1 MANIITIIFPIM
13 LILIGFLNLMV
24 QRSKY
29 DRLSIFNKVER
40 QVVDSYIVQLNNKKK
55 KNDYSTTIFE
65 RIALKII
72 EVYGVVFGFVDSS
85 TRLKNIGIC
94 LVCIGA
100 GIYANIKFLQF
111 PTILVIIAS
120 FCLAVIAIY
129 LYLIKKLKAD
139 FDGNFPEALNLIVG
153 IVSSGSSLSQG
164 LYEAGEKIN
173 GIVGEVF
180 REISRRLDIGDDTDR
195 VLMDSY
201 KKLPFKEYYF
211 FTLVLIVNMQGG
223 GEIKEIMYRLSKMI
237 NSSKV
242 LERTRDGK
250 TAELRMTVKIL
261 SCMPFGFI
269 GMLYAISEEN
279 FYFLINDTTGRII
292 LYYVITSVFIGRSII
307 RGMIS
312 KIV

>member
-1 MANIITIIFPIM
+1 M

-24 QRSKY
+24 QRGKY

-40 QVVDSYIVQLNNKKK
+40 AQAADSYIIQLNNKKQ
-55 KNDYSTTIFE
+55 KNEYSTTIVE
-65 RIALKII
+65 RIFLKII
-72 EVYGVVFGFVDSS
+72 EVYSVVFGFVDSS

-94 LVCIGA
+94 LFSIGV
-100 GIYANIKFLQF
+100 GIYVNIKFIDF
-111 PTILVIIAS
+111 PTILIVLVS
-120 FCLAVIAIY
+120 CFLAIMAIY
-129 LYLIKKLKAD
+129 LYLMRKLKAD
-139 FDGNFPEALNLIVG
+139 FDENFPEALNLIVG

-164 LYEAGEKIN
+164 LHESGEKIS

-180 REISRRLDIGDDTDR
+180 REISRRLDIGDDTER

-211 FTLVLIVNMQGG
+211 FLLVLIVNMQGG

-242 LERTRDGK
+242 LERNRDGK

-261 SCMPFGFI
+261 SCLPFGFM
-269 GMLYAISEEN
+269 GMLYLISEDN
-279 FYFLINDTTGRII
+279 FYFLTKDPTGRFF
-292 LYYVITSVFIGRSII
+292 LYYVIGSVLIGRTII
-307 RGMIS
+307 SGMIS
-312 KIV
+312 RVV

>member
-1 MANIITIIFPIM
+1 M
-13 LILIGFLNLMV
+13 LIVIGLLNLMV

-29 DRLSIFNKVER
+29 DRLNIFNKVER
-40 QVVDSYIVQLNNKKK
+40 QVTDSYLIQLSNKKK
-55 KNDYSTTIFE
+55 KNDYSTTAFE
-65 RIALKII
+65 RIMLKII
-72 EVYGVVFGFVDSS
+72 EVYSIVFGYVDSS

-94 LVCIGA
+94 LVVIGA
-100 GIYANIKFLQF
+100 GIYININFLEF
-111 PTILVIIAS
+111 PMMLVVIAS
-120 FCLAVIAIY
+120 CLLAIIAIY

-153 IVSSGSSLSQG
+153 IVSSGNSLSQG
-164 LYEAGEKIN
+164 LHEAGEKIS

-180 REISRRLDIGDDTDR
+180 REISRRLDIGDDTER

-211 FTLVLIVNMQGG
+211 FTLVLVVNMQGG

-242 LERTRDGK
+242 LERNRDGK

-261 SCMPFGFI
+261 SFLPIGFI
-269 GMLYAISEEN
+269 GMLYLISEEN
-279 FYFLINDTTGRII
+279 FYFLTKDPTGRLV
-292 LYYVITSVFIGRSII
+292 LYYVIGSVFIGRSII
-307 RGMIS
+307 RGMINS
-312 KIV
+312 VV

>member
-1 MANIITIIFPIM
+1 MTNVIIILFPIM

-29 DRLSIFNKVER
+29 DRLNIFNKVER
-40 QVVDSYIVQLNNKKK
+40 QVIDSYIVQLNNKKK

-65 RIALKII
+65 RIILKII
-72 EVYGVVFGFVDSS
+72 EVYSVVFGFVDSS
-85 TRLKNIGIC
+85 TRLKNIGVC
-94 LVCIGA
+94 LVVMGV
-100 GIYANIKFLQF
+100 GVYANINFLHF
-111 PTILVIIAS
+111 PMMLVVIAS
-120 FCLAVIAIY
+120 CFLSIIAIY
-129 LYLIKKLKAD
+129 LYLMKKLKAD

-164 LYEAGEKIN
+164 LHETGEKIS
-173 GIVGEVF
+173 GVVGEIF
-180 REISRRLDIGDDTDR
+180 REISRRLDIGDDTER

-242 LERTRDGK
+242 LERNRDGK

-261 SCMPFGFI
+261 SCLPFGFI
-269 GMLYAISEEN
+269 GMLYLISKEN
-279 FYFLINDTTGRII
+279 FYFLTEDPTGRLF
-292 LYYVITSVFIGRSII
+292 LYYVIGSVFIGRSII

-312 KIV
+312 KVV